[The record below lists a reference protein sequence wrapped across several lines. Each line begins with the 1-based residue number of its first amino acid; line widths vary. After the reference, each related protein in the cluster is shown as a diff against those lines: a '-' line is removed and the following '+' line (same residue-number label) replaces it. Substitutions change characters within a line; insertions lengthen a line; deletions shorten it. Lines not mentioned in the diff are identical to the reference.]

1 MNRNTARR
9 FHGAKQRRVS
19 RRLMIAFIALMVV
32 GLFAQIA
39 MIARLSGQNKEIR
52 SVEKEIK
59 ELNASAENLN
69 LGLNQYGNLERVAL
83 LADKLGMQK
92 PAEGQIRVV
101 SLPDILE
108 DTSAQNA
115 VNAGAE
121 ESKE

>member
-1 MNRNTARR
+1 MILARTR
-9 FHGAKQRRVS
+9 PPAVPK
-19 RRLMIAFIALMVV
+19 
-32 GLFAQIA
+32 
-39 MIARLSGQNKEIR
+39 
-52 SVEKEIK
+52 
-59 ELNASAENLN
+59 LNASAENLN